1 VSMRDDDRP
10 IHGIP
15 INDLKEHI
23 ERYDCW
29 CKPQVYAFDE
39 QGNLLRVPYISHNAL
54 DGRE

>member
-1 VSMRDDDRP
+1 MNDRDRP
-10 IHGIP
+10 LHVLP

-29 CKPQVYAFDE
+29 CKPQIIAFDE
-39 QGNLLRVPYISHNAL
+39 NGELLGVPVISHNAL

>member
-1 VSMRDDDRP
+1 MRDDDRP